1 MPERI
6 LVVDDEPDLLLLL
19 KRSLEPELNCR
30 VDTTAS
36 AYTAISMLSQNAY
49 DLLLADI
56 KMPVMNG
63 LELLAIVKKDIPG
76 LTVVMMT
83 AYGKVDMAVEAMKQG
98 AYDFITKPF
107 EHDALILRLK
117 KALERGALIRENSRL
132 HRACGGESIFQ
143 NLVGKSL
150 RMQRL
155 YETIKMVS
163 GSDLTVLITGP
174 SGSGKDLTARAV
186 HALSDRRKQ
195 PFVAVN
201 CPTIPENILESELFG
216 YKKGAFT
223 HATQNRSGLFQEA
236 HTGTI
241 FLDEIGD
248 VSPTI
253 QTKLLRV
260 LQEKEVKPLGD
271 AKPVKVDVRIVASTN
286 QRLKEKIRQGEFRE
300 DFYYRLN
307 VLPIELP
314 GLNEHS
320 EDIPLIANHLLE
332 KHCVKMNKPFKR
344 LSHDLLNRF
353 MNMPWEGNVREMEN
367 LIMRGI
373 LFSTSDE
380 IMPHDVG
387 LNETDDQLIVR
398 EPATTNAP
406 YREAKEQTLQAFNH
420 SYIGDLLSVNKGNVT
435 QAAKQCGLERQALQQ
450 IIKRYGIKAD
460 RYRE

>member
-1 MPERI
+1 MPVKI
-6 LVVDDEPDLLLLL
+6 LIVDDEPDMLHLL
-19 KRSLEPELNCR
+19 KRSLEPELKCR
-30 VDTTAS
+30 VDVTPS
-36 AYTAISMLSQNAY
+36 ARTAIQMLSQTPY

-56 KMPVMNG
+56 KMPVMSG
-63 LELLAIVKKDIPG
+63 LELLAIIKKEIPD

-83 AYGKVDMAVEAMKQG
+83 AYGHVEMAVRAMKQG

-107 EHDALILRLK
+107 EHEALIIRLK
-117 KALERGALIRENSRL
+117 KALERSQLIRENSRL
-132 HRACGGESIFQ
+132 QKECRGETAFE
-143 NLVGKSL
+143 NLVGRSL
-150 RMQRL
+150 KMQRV
-155 YETIKMVS
+155 YETIQMVAAT
-163 GSDLTVLITGP
+163 DLTVLITGP
-174 SGSGKDLTARAV
+174 SGTGKDLTARAV
-186 HALSDRRKQ
+186 HALSNRRNQ
-195 PFVAVN
+195 PFIAVN

-223 HATQNRSGLFQEA
+223 DAKHDKTGLFQEA

-248 VSPTI
+248 VSPAI

-271 AKPVKVDVRIVASTN
+271 AKPVKIDARIIASTN
-286 QRLKEKIRQGEFRE
+286 QGLKEKIKKGEFRE

-314 GLNEHS
+314 ALKERA
-320 EDIPLIANHLLE
+320 EDIPLIASHLLE
-332 KHCVKMNKPFKR
+332 KHCAKMNKPLKR
-344 LSHDLLNRF
+344 LSSELVKIF
-353 MNMPWEGNVREMEN
+353 MNMSWEGNVRELEN

-380 IMPHDVG
+380 IIPYDVG
-387 LNETDDQLIVR
+387 LR
-398 EPATTNAP
+398 EKDRIPVSYGEKYKDAP
-406 YREAKEQTLQAFNH
+406 YRQAKEQTLNAFNH
-420 SYIGDLLSVNKGNVT
+420 TYIGDLLSLNKGNVT

-460 RYRE
+460 LYRP